1 MENTCTLTSKIIGV
15 NEISKERMSEN
26 IMKYDINKL
35 GLKKIKKITKC
46 IKCCERVYKVRQLG
60 FFSLCFEY

>member
-1 MENTCTLTSKIIGV
+1 M
-15 NEISKERMSEN
+15 NEISEERMSEN

-35 GLKKIKKITKC
+35 GFKKNKKITKC

-60 FFSLCFEY
+60 FFFTVCWNIERYNL